1 MGTKMDCF
9 LHNLIFYVLDFL
21 HFIFLL
27 KDAWLK
33 RSNFID
39 DYDGLERR
47 VADVAEIL
55 CFEDFAQ
62 NIVTEWESHKSS

>member
-1 MGTKMDCF
+1 
-9 LHNLIFYVLDFL
+9 
-21 HFIFLL
+21 
-27 KDAWLK
+27 LK